1 MATFPSPCLIP
12 VILLIVFLVVRN
24 QKEEKEFEE
33 DIRREGLT
41 SKDGGD
47 FIESD
52 ERMQL
57 VCGNTQKKI

>member
-12 VILLIVFLVVRN
+12 VILMIVFLVVRN

-33 DIRREGLT
+33 DINREGLT
-41 SKDGGD
+41 TKDNGD

-52 ERMQL
+52 ERM
-57 VCGNTQKKI
+57 